1 VRLSQTVNSGDRHS
15 GSAARLPEV
24 WLLLPA
30 FNEAESLALL
40 LPKIK
45 RLSSAVSLHTI
56 VCDDASTDATLDVL
70 GKFNDELTLDIIVH
84 KMNRGLGETIRDLF
98 ERVNELCSATDVIV
112 RMDCDDT
119 HDPAIILSMID
130 RLNQGCDVVV
140 ASRFQPGGGQ
150 VGVSPLRSRLSAA
163 ANLFMKLLFP
173 IRGLK
178 EYSCGY
184 RAYRASVIKA
194 ALAIYGNDFIQL
206 RGLGFSC
213 TLEKLV
219 KLRMLGARF
228 GEVPFVLRYDRKT
241 SQSKMVA
248 NITTFG
254 YLTLAVLYYWPWN
267 GWRNHYKHIPK
278 LGQCDTVEAAP
289 KHQSCRSGSGT

>member
-1 VRLSQTVNSGDRHS
+1 M
-15 GSAARLPEV
+15 

-30 FNEAESLALL
+30 FNEAESLSLL

-45 RLSSAVSLHTI
+45 KLADEVLLHTI
-56 VCDDASTDATLDVL
+56 VCDDASTDGTRDVL
-70 GKFNDELTLDIIVH
+70 REFDDELRLDIIVH
-84 KMNRGLGETIRDLF
+84 KMNRGLGETVRDLF
-98 ERVNELCSATDVIV
+98 ERVNELCSADDVIV

-130 RLNQGCDVVV
+130 KLNQGCDVVV

-150 VGVSPLRSRLSAA
+150 VGVSRLRSLLSTA

-184 RAYRASVIKA
+184 RAYRASAIKT
-194 ALAIYGNDFIQL
+194 ALAVYGSDFIQL
-206 RGLGFSC
+206 KGLGFSC

-228 GEVPFVLRYDRKT
+228 GEVPFVLRYDRKL
-241 SQSKMVA
+241 SQSKMLA

-254 YLTLAVLYYWPWN
+254 YITLSILYYWPWN

-278 LGQCDTVEAAP
+278 LGECGSAEGAAKP
-289 KHQSCRSGSGT
+289 QSCRL

>member
-1 VRLSQTVNSGDRHS
+1 MSGVSPH
-15 GSAARLPEV
+15 V

-30 FNEAESLALL
+30 FNEADSLALL
-40 LPKIK
+40 LPKIQK
-45 RLSSAVSLHTI
+45 LADEIPLHLI
-56 VCDDASTDATLDVL
+56 VCDDGSTDRTLEVLRAAGGALRPDV
-70 GKFNDELTLDIIVH
+70 IVH

-98 ERVNELCSATDVIV
+98 ERVDELCSVDDVIV

-119 HDPAIILSMID
+119 HDPAIVLSMID
-130 RLNQGCDVVV
+130 KLNQGCDVVV

-150 VGVSPLRSRLSAA
+150 VGVNRFRSLLSSA

-173 IRGLK
+173 IRGLR
-178 EYSCGY
+178 EYSCGF

-228 GEVPFVLRYDRKT
+228 GEIPFVLRYDRKV
-241 SQSKMVA
+241 SQSKMLA

-254 YLTLAVLYYWPWN
+254 YITLAVLYYWPWN
-267 GWRNHYKHIPK
+267 GWRNHYKHLPT
-278 LGQCDTVEAAP
+278 LGEWRQGEGSVNSRAAG
-289 KHQSCRSGSGT
+289 SRSGT